1 MTQKVPKI
9 KNELKSN
16 KIENVAD
23 LSTYKTPKEKDELI
37 GKIAEV
43 NYKNYYKYETH

>member
-23 LSTYKTPKEKDELI
+23 LSTFKTPKEKDELI
-37 GKIAEV
+37 GKIVEV
-43 NYKNYYKYETH
+43 NYKNYHKYKSN